1 MHAAPD
7 ARTNNAAHGRT
18 QLLIR
23 RDTTGRERPIKAE
36 CIRSP
41 PRPRRRRSRAATS
54 AARGHRRRGIH
65 LHVVFTNDFFALRFV
80 PSAAA
85 GARFGHVGPRWP
97 PEGNV
102 EPAGASRC
110 ETRSEAR
117 AGSTRPRSGCRS
129 GDERDFHRDGAMP
142 DGAAGKPR
150 QEARSE
156 SAPDRL
162 GCVVLPI
169 RKAVASTS
177 RWRNDSIPPERRF
190 PEDAARRRAAC
201 RPQCRWEIE
210 IQLQVAARLG
220 ACPSNV
226 LDGGGE
232 D

>member
-1 MHAAPD
+1 MPPTAGHNSSSAATPQAASAPSKPNASGLPLVHAVAGHAPPPTPHEVIGGE
-7 ARTNNAAHGRT
+7 ASTYTLYLPMTFLRCGSFHRQRQVRGLVTSGRA
-18 QLLIR
+18 
-23 RDTTGRERPIKAE
+23 G
-36 CIRSP
+36 
-41 PRPRRRRSRAATS
+41 RPRAMSSPRVR
-54 AARGHRRRGIH
+54 
-65 LHVVFTNDFFALRFV
+65 
-80 PSAAA
+80 A
-85 GARFGHVGPRWP
+85 GAKRDWKRVR
-97 PEGNV
+97 
-102 EPAGASRC
+102 
-110 ETRSEAR
+110 
-117 AGSTRPRSGCRS
+117 GSTRPRSGCRS
-129 GDERDFHRDGAMP
+129 GDERDFHRDRAMP
-142 DGAAGKPR
+142 DDAASKPR

-232 D
+232 G